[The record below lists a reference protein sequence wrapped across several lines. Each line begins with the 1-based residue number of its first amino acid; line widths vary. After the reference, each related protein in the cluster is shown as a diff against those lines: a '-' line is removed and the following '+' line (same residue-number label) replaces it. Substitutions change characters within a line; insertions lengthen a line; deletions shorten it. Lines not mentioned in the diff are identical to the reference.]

1 MKYVAFL
8 RSLNVGGKHIVKMP
22 ELKKLFEELGFKNV
36 ATFIASGNVI
46 FEAKSATSAKIE
58 AALAKA
64 LGYEVRTFLR
74 TLDELAR
81 IGETDDSDC
90 TLYVGFFAK
99 GADAEIKRKVKALST
114 PIDEVYA
121 DGTELYWLCRAQSFS
136 DATVT
141 GAQIEKAL
149 GQPVTIRNINTV
161 RKIAAKYRS

>member
-8 RSLNVGGKHIVKMP
+8 RSLNVGGKHVVKMP
-22 ELKKLFEELGFKNV
+22 ELKKLFEGMGFKNV

-46 FEAKSATSAKIE
+46 FEAKSTTSAKIE

-74 TLDELAR
+74 TPDDLAR
-81 IGETDDSDC
+81 IGEADD
-90 TLYVGFFAK
+90 TGGTMYIGFFAK
-99 GADAEIKRKVKALST
+99 SADAEAKRKVKALST
-114 PIDEVYA
+114 PIDEVRA
-121 DGTELYWLCRAQSFS
+121 DDTELYWLCRAQSYT

-141 GAQIEKAL
+141 GTQIEKAL

-161 RKIAAKYRS
+161 RKIAAKYS